1 MADTGEGRRTFRVDR
16 VRSVE
21 LTDEPVVRPEGF
33 DLAEAWNDV
42 TAAADEWRAPL
53 RARAQVD
60 PGVLDLLRWVFGR
73 RLRIG
78 PAGDDGRVEVELRG
92 QSARALA
99 GEIAGFG
106 ADIEVLEPQEIR
118 SLLAR
123 IGGDL
128 VSRYGEH

>member
-1 MADTGEGRRTFRVDR
+1 
-16 VRSVE
+16 
-21 LTDEPVVRPEGF
+21 L
-33 DLAEAWNDV
+33 
-42 TAAADEWRAPL
+42 
-53 RARAQVD
+53 
-60 PGVLDLLRWVFGR
+60 GR